1 MRVVT
6 VDPVHPDP
14 SALAEAAALIRAG
27 ELVAFPTETVYGL
40 GANALDADAVV
51 RIYAAKGRPAWN
63 PVIVHAANAAEARR
77 HAATWPRSAERLA
90 ERCWPGPLTLVV
102 PRAAHIPDVVA
113 AGGETV
119 ALRVPAHPVALALI
133 DAAGCPIAAPSANR
147 FTRVSPT
154 TAQHVVASLG
164 DRVPLVLDG
173 GPCTVGIEST
183 VVDCGEDVVTI
194 LRPGMIGRETLE
206 AALDGLGIVV
216 RHATTPAVPHGEAMD
231 TAMAAPTDS
240 TAHMASHVPRS
251 PGMAD
256 RHYAPRADVW
266 LFTPAQREEVE
277 TALRERAETTVLDG
291 LHPVIGLLRTITFGN
306 SSVQAMVQTIAMPAA
321 PMAYAQALYA
331 ALHEVD
337 ARGASLVLIE
347 APPDEPGWDG
357 IRDRLTRASR

>member
-1 MRVVT
+1 M
-6 VDPVHPDP
+6 
-14 SALAEAAALIRAG
+14 
-27 ELVAFPTETVYGL
+27 
-40 GANALDADAVV
+40 
-51 RIYAAKGRPAWN
+51 
-63 PVIVHAANAAEARR
+63 
-77 HAATWPRSAERLA
+77 
-90 ERCWPGPLTLVV
+90 
-102 PRAAHIPDVVA
+102 
-113 AGGETV
+113 

-183 VVDCGEDVVTI
+183 VVDCGGDVVTI

-206 AALDGLGIVV
+206 AALDGLGVVV
-216 RHATTPAVPHGEAMD
+216 RHATMPAVPHGAD
-231 TAMAAPTDS
+231 VMAHA
-240 TAHMASHVPRS
+240 ASHVPRS

-277 TALRERAETTVLDG
+277 TALQERAQTTVLDD
-291 LHPVIGLLRTITFGN
+291 LHPVIGLLRTVAFGN